1 MMSEFNSLLFNKIKM
16 KLIGLISLLT
26 AFVIVNSARFI
37 MTKLTDL
44 HTISEVDGTSLYFR
58 HPTFQTMLSFC
69 MEFAIFAMYAIP
81 AVIFKDK
88 NRATQHYM
96 LTFLYPAI
104 CDFIDSQALNMG
116 MTQISPSLSTMIRTL
131 MCPASAFLA
140 YFLLKARF
148 SWGQIGAIVLI
159 LKGVLLGCIV

>member
-1 MMSEFNSLLFNKIKM
+1 M
-16 KLIGLISLLT
+16 KLIGLLSLLT

-44 HTISEVDGTSLYFR
+44 HTIEVVDGTPLYFR

-69 MEFAIFAMYAIP
+69 MEFTIFAMYAIP

-104 CDFIDSQALNMG
+104 CDFIDSQTLNMG
-116 MTQISPSLSTMIRTL
+116 MT
-131 MCPASAFLA
+131 
-140 YFLLKARF
+140 
-148 SWGQIGAIVLI
+148 
-159 LKGVLLGCIV
+159 